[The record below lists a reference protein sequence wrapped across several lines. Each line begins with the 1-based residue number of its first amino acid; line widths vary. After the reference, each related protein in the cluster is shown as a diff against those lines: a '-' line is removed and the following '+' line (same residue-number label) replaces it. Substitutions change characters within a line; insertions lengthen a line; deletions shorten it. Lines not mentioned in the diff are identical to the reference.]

1 MTDDTEDV
9 DPEHPRPAGHYGRF
23 RGAPWYYVSDD
34 LASTV
39 MLGPATDAEPGDD
52 WILSFSAEGRTE
64 EDRERVCVRL
74 TPRALHEL
82 YIEAKDLSPDA
93 RQAGHTA
100 ECDLCGESVPL
111 EKAVPNP
118 RGEPVHRRCYVDA
131 YGGPEW
137 LEGY

>member
-1 MTDDTEDV
+1 MA
-9 DPEHPRPAGHYGRF
+9 HP
-23 RGAPWYYVSDD
+23 
-34 LASTV
+34 
-39 MLGPATDAEPGDD
+39 
-52 WILSFSAEGRTE
+52 
-64 EDRERVCVRL
+64 
-74 TPRALHEL
+74 
-82 YIEAKDLSPDA
+82 

-137 LEGY
+137 LKDY